1 MPWNQKVNHSKAYN
15 GHSRI
20 THTTDDRSIFRV
32 TALYSIMRRR
42 EGEDNRTNN
51 CQSLT
56 ETQINIL
63 KKKGTSENLLKQI
76 TFFLTSKDTTSVS
89 LLIMKIR
96 SDLDKQKCRKS

>member
-63 KKKGTSENLLKQI
+63 KKKGHQKTYL
-76 TFFLTSKDTTSVS
+76 SKLHFS
-89 LLIMKIR
+89 
-96 SDLDKQKCRKS
+96 